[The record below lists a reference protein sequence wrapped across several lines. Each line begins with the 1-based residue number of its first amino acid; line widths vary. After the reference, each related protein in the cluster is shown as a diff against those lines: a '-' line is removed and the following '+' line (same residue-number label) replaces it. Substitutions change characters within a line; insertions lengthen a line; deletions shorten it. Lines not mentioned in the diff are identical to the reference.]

1 MKPATATS
9 PKSDLPA
16 TLGPYHVLEV
26 IGAGLGG
33 MGEIFLCYD
42 PSLDRKV
49 VVKRVPAGASEEILN
64 RFHREASLLS
74 GVAHPGYAHVYRYWT
89 VDARPAMAMEFIDG
103 LTLRELMDLRKTLP
117 LDVALCIGW
126 SVAEALRHAHLHGI
140 IHRDVKP
147 ANIMVSHSGQVKLLD
162 FGVARFEKHSDLTM
176 PGMVVGTTSYM
187 SAEQAKGDEL
197 DERSDIYSL
206 ALCLYESI
214 LGTHP
219 FRKDQPDATL
229 TALLTKNARSL
240 WFARPGTPFSVSRLV
255 SLSMSRKRAR
265 RPRDGS
271 AFLQLLDKSWNRKG
285 RDREAYLAAYMAA
298 LRAGRPFEIPMPRV
312 GLPSWIWATC
322 ALLAGFAA
330 GVGLGFLGR

>member
-1 MKPATATS
+1 VTVTS
-9 PKSDLPA
+9 PKSEAPT
-16 TLGPYHVLEV
+16 TLGPYHVLEP

-33 MGEIFLCYD
+33 MGELFLCYD

-49 VVKRVPAGASEEILN
+49 VVKRVPPQCSEELLN

-74 GVAHPGYAHVYRYWT
+74 GVAHPGYAHVYRYWM
-89 VDARPAMAMEFIDG
+89 VDGRPAMSMEFIDG
-103 LTLRELMDLRKTLP
+103 LTLRELLDLRRSLP

-126 SVAEALRHAHLHGI
+126 SVMEALRHAHLHGI

-147 ANIMVSHSGQVKLLD
+147 ANILISHSGQVKLLD
-162 FGVARFEKHSDLTM
+162 FGVARFESQSDLTM

-187 SAEQAKGDEL
+187 SAEQAKGEEL

-214 LGTHP
+214 SGRHP

-229 TALLTKNARSL
+229 TALLTKTARPL
-240 WFARPGTPFSVSRLV
+240 WLCRPGTSYAISRLIAR
-255 SLSMSRKRAR
+255 SMSNKRHR

-271 AFLQLLDKSWNRKG
+271 AFLQSLDKYWNRKG

-298 LRAGRPFEIPMPRV
+298 LRAGRPFELPLPTTGIP
-312 GLPSWIWATC
+312 GWIWAVAGT
-322 ALLAGFAA
+322 LAGFVA
-330 GVGLGFLGR
+330 GIGLSFLHR

>member
-1 MKPATATS
+1 VTATS
-9 PKSDLPA
+9 PKSEAPA
-16 TLGPYHVLEV
+16 TLGPYHVLEP

-33 MGEIFLCYD
+33 MGELFLCYD

-49 VVKRVPAGASEEILN
+49 VVKRVPPHCSEELLN

-74 GVAHPGYAHVYRYWT
+74 GVAHPGYAHVYRYWM
-89 VDARPAMAMEFIDG
+89 VDGRPAMSMEFIDG
-103 LTLRELMDLRKTLP
+103 LTLREILDLRKSVP

-126 SVAEALRHAHLHGI
+126 SVMEALRHAHLHGI

-147 ANIMVSHSGQVKLLD
+147 ANILISHSGQVKLLD
-162 FGVARFEKHSDLTM
+162 FGVARFESHSDLTM

-187 SAEQAKGDEL
+187 SAEQAKGEDL

-214 LGTHP
+214 VGRHP

-229 TALLTKNARSL
+229 TALLTKTAKPL
-240 WFARPGTPFSVSRLV
+240 WLCRPGAPFALSRLIA
-255 SLSMSRKRAR
+255 SSMSNKRQR

-271 AFLQLLDKSWNRKG
+271 DFLQRLDRYWNSKG

-298 LRAGRPFEIPMPRV
+298 LRAGRAFELPLPHARV
-312 GLPSWIWATC
+312 PGWLWA
-322 ALLAGFAA
+322 AAGILGGFAA
-330 GVGLGFLGR
+330 GIGLSFLNR